1 MLLAS
6 VLSQHAP
13 CFLAVPIV
21 SAGAPETC
29 RVHPSRHQRDA
40 VICGAFYTSLNLW
53 CSNFWLRDWWGP
65 SRLTSAPH
73 GEGPHHYRWQGQH
86 LHLLSLPPVT
96 YLSAMASDNCSAGIR
111 EGRENAKGALRPHFG
126 SPVLWGRAER
136 AWRGL
141 PGRCWLRGRQPC
153 PCIWASV
160 VSPLWGEDS
169 PSLCWWSLRSRNL
182 CAYSLSPHRECRTS
196 P

>member
-13 CFLAVPIV
+13 CFRAVPIV
-21 SAGAPETC
+21 STVAPETC
-29 RVHPSRHQRDA
+29 RVRPPCHQRDG
-40 VICGAFYTSLNLW
+40 VICGASYTSLNLR

-65 SRLTSAPH
+65 SCPTSAPR
-73 GEGPHHYRWQGQH
+73 GEGPRHYRRQGQH

-96 YLSAMASDNCSAGIR
+96 YLSAMACDNYSAGIW
-111 EGRENAKGALRPHFG
+111 EGKENAKGALRSHFE
-126 SPVLWGRAER
+126 SPVIWGRAER

-141 PGRCWLRGRQPC
+141 PGRCWLRGHVPACERL
-153 PCIWASV
+153 SF
-160 VSPLWGEDS
+160 SPLWGEDG
-169 PSLCWWSLRSRNL
+169 PSSCWWSLRSRNL
-182 CAYSLSPHRECRTS
+182 CAYSLSPHRECRIT